1 MEAVFANEENTQ
13 IKWTNDQGQIWS
25 VPYPLVDGEISRQ
38 IQSWIDA
45 GNTIAPYAPPAL
57 TAADVKAEAQRRIC
71 AVFGVTDLTS
81 CIIKQLNAQMRASE
95 LINIKAEGRT
105 LTTEQQAEADALQA
119 AADAVKLIRSKSDV
133 IEAMTPIP
141 ADYTN
146 DSYWSA

>member
-1 MEAVFANEENTQ
+1 MEAAFTNEENTQ
-13 IKWTNDQGQIWS
+13 IKWTNEQDQVWS
-25 VPYPLVDGEISRQ
+25 VLYPLVDGEISRQ

-45 GNTIAPYAPPAL
+45 GNTIAPYAAPPPTL
-57 TAADVKAEAQRRIC
+57 ADVKAEAQRRIC
-71 AVFGVTDLTS
+71 VVFGVSDLTA

-95 LINIKAEGRT
+95 LINIKAEGGT

-119 AADAVKLIRSKSDV
+119 AADAVKLIRSKSDD
-133 IEAMTPIP
+133 IEAMSPIP

>member
-13 IKWTNDQGQIWS
+13 ISWTNEQGQVWS
-25 VPYPLVDGEISRQ
+25 VPYPLADGQIPNQ

-95 LINIKAEGRT
+95 LINIKAEGGT